1 MSTRSQLLGTLLL
14 GALVGMP
21 VAAYVFVFA
30 PRNEEIASARAEIR
44 NKEARLASL
53 RQLNSQIGDLGRE
66 IEDRQVELAKLNERL
81 PDQEGLDGL
90 LKELTRIAQR
100 TGVSVRTVKGDKPLS
115 AGAAMEIPLN
125 LTVEGDFG
133 GYYEF
138 LLAVEGLPRITRVQ
152 SMRITRLGSDPHR
165 KSKPTHAAPGEIRA
179 ELTLSI
185 YFNASAAS
193 ASAAAAATGGSK

>member
-30 PRNEEIASARAEIR
+30 PRNEEIANARAEIR
-44 NKEARLASL
+44 NKEARLTSL
-53 RQLNSQIGDLGRE
+53 RQLNAQIGDLGRE
-66 IEDRQVELAKLNERL
+66 IEDRQVELTRLNERL

-100 TGVSVRTVKGDKPLS
+100 TGVSVRTVKGDRPVS
-115 AGAAMEIPLN
+115 AGMAMEVPLN
-125 LTVEGDFG
+125 LSIEGDFG
-133 GYYEF
+133 GFYEF
-138 LLAVEGLPRITRVQ
+138 LLAVEGLPRITRLQ

-179 ELTLSI
+179 ELTLAI
-185 YFNASAAS
+185 YFNATATTTAPTPPAA
-193 ASAAAAATGGSK
+193 GGRR

>member
-14 GALVGMP
+14 GALVAMP

-30 PRNEEIASARAEIR
+30 PRNEEIARARAEIR

-81 PDQEGLDGL
+81 PDQEGLDSL
-90 LKELTRIAQR
+90 LKEMTRIAQR
-100 TGVSVRTVKGDKPLS
+100 TGVAVRTVKGDRPVS

-125 LTVEGDFG
+125 LSIEGDFG
-133 GYYEF
+133 GFYEF
-138 LLAVEGLPRITRVQ
+138 LLAVEALPRITRVQ

-179 ELTLSI
+179 ELTLAI
-185 YFNASAAS
+185 YFNAPL
-193 ASAAAAATGGSK
+193 AAAQPASGGRK